1 MPVYVLQFNTER
13 TPWETRRKR
22 FANWPPAKRIKWTGN
37 VHMNMGSCCWRFAAV
52 VRSQSRTMLCWL
64 GVLAGVSV
72 SWHSPSLGV
81 LAGVGVSWHSPSH
94 GVLAGVSVSW
104 HSPSLG
110 ILAGVS
116 VLWHSPS
123 LGVLAGVN
131 MLWHSSS
138 QGRKTFCNFDTIH
151 CVEICTVCAGDFHH
165 RTSWERGRERE
176 PAEISTQQNF
186 PGLNV
191 SWELLFGCF
200 FLLILRTLANGL
212 LVPRNNDLMSCAIS
226 ECSWRTCYWAI
237 SIHQTETAWTPFTPS
252 AASWASHR
260 KTSTRSE
267 TSPFLS
273 FFNIFILRFYT
284 KYISNT
290 WPSYIQTWM
299 FA

>member
-123 LGVLAGVN
+123 LGVLAGVS

-191 SWELLFGCF
+191 SWELLFGCVF
-200 FLLILRTLANGL
+200 FVDLKNACKRLAGAKEQWSDVLCHFRVLMKNLLLGYFHT
-212 LVPRNNDLMSCAIS
+212 PDRNRLDAIH
-226 ECSWRTCYWAI
+226 AI
-237 SIHQTETAWTPFTPS
+237 GSVLGFTQEDFHKVRNFS
-252 AASWASHR
+252 
-260 KTSTRSE
+260 
-267 TSPFLS
+267 FS
-273 FFNIFILRFYT
+273 FFF
-284 KYISNT
+284 
-290 WPSYIQTWM
+290 
-299 FA
+299 